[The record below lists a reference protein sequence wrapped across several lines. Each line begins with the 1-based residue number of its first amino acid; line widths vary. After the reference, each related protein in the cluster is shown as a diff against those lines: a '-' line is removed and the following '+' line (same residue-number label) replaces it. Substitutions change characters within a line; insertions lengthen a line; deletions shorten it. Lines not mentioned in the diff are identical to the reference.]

1 MLRALAPALCLV
13 FAGGLAAPNAQE
25 SLSPMPPTLDEVQ
38 AALAS
43 AVELLLS
50 YQEDYVADPAIGRLP
65 DARLAAWQDEERA
78 RLAELRTGE
87 TPGSEWP
94 YEGVY
99 RVGRDRH
106 IPAGYRVGGTA
117 IACTALMAAPGFEE
131 RRAAVVRGVEV
142 CRALVEDSPEMA
154 PGPKRGYDVRG
165 WGHAYALRLF
175 ARALDAELLD
185 EDQTA
190 KVRGLIPHLL
200 HCLDINQTSRG
211 GWNYAGDTP
220 SPFMTGSTL
229 LTLYEV
235 RERGYEVEESMLEA
249 ALDAL
254 EAGRVESGAYAYS
267 GRGREPMAAS
277 AARSSVAELA
287 LWHAGRS
294 DEERLRTSVRGFFD
308 NWEHL
313 LDRKSKQGTHEG
325 AYSIAPY
332 YFFFGHTYTALAIE
346 SLPEDE
352 RPAWR
357 ARMAEHLWRT
367 REENGGWNDR
377 IFPRSEGYGTAMVVL
392 ALMAP
397 SLVER
402 SEP

>member
-1 MLRALAPALCLV
+1 MALLSLSLLLALIPSTEPVPIEDAPSKVRKAVDRGAGLLV
-13 FAGGLAAPNAQE
+13 DMQE
-25 SLSPMPPTLDEVQ
+25 SLDDDK
-38 AALAS
+38 AK
-43 AVELLLS
+43 VE
-50 YQEDYVADPAIGRLP
+50 DCN
-65 DARLAAWQDEERA
+65 
-78 RLAELRTGE
+78 
-87 TPGSEWP
+87 EWP

-99 RVGRDRH
+99 RVRGE
-106 IPAGYRVGGTA
+106 IPIGYRIGGTS
-117 IACTALMAAPGFEE
+117 ISGWALCEVPGWEKRTE
-131 RRAAVVRGVEV
+131 RVEAVERATRFVLEQ
-142 CRALVEDSPEMA
+142 LDHPLME
-154 PGPKRGYDVRG
+154 PKSLSAYDVRG